1 MVNQLGPHSINM
13 DSLMGNDLE
22 QLAQVIA
29 EAMQEERPNVGTQP
43 AAAIAAGGKEG
54 GGNRDQDLTSNR
66 VQDLIQED
74 SERMKHK
81 GASVREGV
89 GLCW

>member
-1 MVNQLGPHSINM
+1 M

-43 AAAIAAGGKEG
+43 APAVPTGGKEG
-54 GGNRDQDLTSNR
+54 GRNQDQDLKSNR

-74 SERMKHK
+74 SERMKQK
-81 GASVREGV
+81 GASVSLYKRQV
-89 GLCW
+89 